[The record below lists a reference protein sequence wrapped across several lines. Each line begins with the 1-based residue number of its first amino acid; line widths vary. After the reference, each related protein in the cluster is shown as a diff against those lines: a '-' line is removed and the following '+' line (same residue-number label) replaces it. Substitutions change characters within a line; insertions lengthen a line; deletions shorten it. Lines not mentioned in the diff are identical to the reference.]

1 MDAGR
6 VLVMLLSLHAPV
18 SRTRLETLAE
28 AIASAAS
35 TPHEAAV
42 LIAIEY
48 EETSLRS
55 LPLHEFGVT
64 NRSGHLDGEPL
75 ARWAAASLSMWR
87 AGYRRHNDD
96 LSGFFFYNSGRWMQ
110 NTHGHTRRFRRV
122 GRRALA
128 YARRCMNVVARL
140 TP

>member
-6 VLVMLLSLHAPV
+6 VLTMLLALHAPV
-18 SRTRLETLAE
+18 SRTRLETLAD

-48 EETSLRS
+48 QETSLR
-55 LPLHEFGVT
+55 PIAHEFGVT
-64 NRSGHLDGEPL
+64 NRSGHLDGQPL
-75 ARWAAASLSMWR
+75 SRWATASLSMWR
-87 AGYRRHNDD
+87 NGYRRHNDD
-96 LSGFFFYNSGRWMQ
+96 LSGFFFYNSGRWIQ
-110 NTHGHTRRFRRV
+110 NTHGHTRAFRRI

-128 YARRCMNVVARL
+128 YARRCMNVVRRL
-140 TP
+140 EE